1 MEHLKDVGLLVC
13 TPVEDPI
20 NPEILCADAIV
31 EVFPLWTLGI
41 CRRLDW
47 IRTNVTERARHTDA
61 IRTNEVFVVVI
72 LRIAV
77 VPLWIPVLRGFGV
90 KVWVREET
98 QPDDAARVTI
108 VRTDRHGLRQ
118 VLIWPARRQWLAR
131 RTPAP
136 PG

>member
-1 MEHLKDVGLLVC
+1 MEHLMNVALLVC

-20 NPEILCADAIV
+20 DPEILCADAIV
-31 EVFPLWTLGI
+31 QVFPFRTLGI

-77 VPLWIPVLRGFGV
+77 VALWIPVLRGFGV
-90 KVWVREET
+90 KVGIREET
-98 QPDDAARVTI
+98 QPDDAARVTV
-108 VRTDRHGLRQ
+108 VRTDGHGLWQ
-118 VLIWPARRQWLAR
+118 VLIWPARRQWLA
-131 RTPAP
+131 A
-136 PG
+136 